1 MKIILREHSAST
13 KISDLLLAIFSVAYF
28 LVGVCFANDLFACF
42 LFLLCVLV
50 IILIKYLRL
59 SETESEKL

>member
-1 MKIILREHSAST
+1 MKFTLSKHSRST
-13 KISDLLLAIFSVAYF
+13 KISDLLLVVFSVAYF
-28 LVGVCFANDLFACF
+28 TLGFCFAQDFFACF
-42 LFLLCVLV
+42 IFLLCVLI